1 MLKQEIEYQ
10 NFKISNTHIIYIR
23 RYKFQNNKHMIL
35 KDQLLFD
42 LSAGAELVEGA
53 LGHPWEDVDHRVQ
66 PILLVPLSKGD
77 YLEQMLNE

>member
-1 MLKQEIEYQ
+1 
-10 NFKISNTHIIYIR
+10 
-23 RYKFQNNKHMIL
+23 MIL

-77 YLEQMLNE
+77 YLEQMLKE

>member
-1 MLKQEIEYQ
+1 MNHKIQ
-10 NFKISNTHIIYIR
+10 NKFKTK
-23 RYKFQNNKHMIL
+23 YKIQNNKKFENAKQM
-35 KDQLLFD
+35 FVD

-77 YLEQMLNE
+77 YLVKCCKFSVKHQLW

>member
-1 MLKQEIEYQ
+1 MGKRM
-10 NFKISNTHIIYIR
+10 FV
-23 RYKFQNNKHMIL
+23 
-35 KDQLLFD
+35 D

-77 YLEQMLNE
+77 YLEKIQIKYHYEQPFNLIEIVK

>member
-1 MLKQEIEYQ
+1 M
-10 NFKISNTHIIYIR
+10 KIQD
-23 RYKFQNNKHMIL
+23 KVV
-35 KDQLLFD
+35 FD

-77 YLEQMLNE
+77 YLEQMFHESTVIIITFKSLFTISFVTFWKNFSII